1 MSRAG
6 VALERVRAV
15 FASPEVTA
23 AFATTAI
30 GAAVLAVPIRS
41 LIGDIGWSTI
51 VITLALIAT
60 ATLIARGR
68 DSRSPTILPITV
80 IVAVGW
86 AVLSIAWT
94 ATRWATIGSLIPMV
108 GLAIIAIAIATVRDQ
123 VQILRAFAD
132 VARFALV
139 LSLTLELLSGI
150 LLDTPFGFL
159 GIEGNLAEFGPIQGI
174 AGSSDRMGVFAVIA
188 AITFGVEWFTRAIP
202 RGLSLASMI
211 AAMLVFAFANSG
223 VAAIVVVVVGISVA
237 MLAVLRRVSDT
248 TRRTL
253 NWVIVGVLGVVATV
267 SWLLRGALIVALDS
281 STSNRD
287 LIDLWQASWSMIDLK
302 PVTGWGWIGQWNV
315 DLSPYRFIAVRV
327 PGDPGSASNA
337 VLDLLLQLGVVGL
350 LAVAA
355 LAALAIVR
363 TWRLATTA
371 KPVIALWPPLVL
383 IALGAAS
390 VADSLVLTDWG
401 WLLLVI
407 GAGIGSRRAGW
418 GRVAAGNGSDRAGVR

>member
-1 MSRAG
+1 MSRAS

-15 FASPEVTA
+15 FASPDVTA

-41 LIGDIGWSTI
+41 LIGDTGWATI

-60 ATLIARGR
+60 AALIARGR

-86 AVLSIAWT
+86 AVLSLAWT
-94 ATRWATIGSLIPMV
+94 ATRWATIGSLIPLV
-108 GLAIIAIAIATVRDQ
+108 GLAIVGIAIATVRDQ
-123 VQILRAFAD
+123 VQILRAVAD

-150 LLDTPFGFL
+150 LLDTPFAFL
-159 GIEGNLAEFGPIQGI
+159 GIDGNLAAFGPIQGI

-211 AAMLVFAFANSG
+211 AATLVFAFASSG
-223 VAAIVVVVVGISVA
+223 VAAIVVVAVGVA
-237 MLAVLRRVSDT
+237 VGLLVLLRRVSGA
-248 TRRTL
+248 TRRAM
-253 NWVIVGVLGVVATV
+253 NWAIIGLLGMVALV
-267 SWLLRGALIVALDS
+267 SWTIRGTLIVALDS
-281 STSNRD
+281 STANRD
-287 LIDLWQASWSMIDLK
+287 LVDLWLASWSMIDLK
-302 PVTGWGWIGQWNV
+302 PVTGWGWIGQWDV
-315 DLSPYRFIAVRV
+315 ELSPYRYIAVRV

-337 VLDLLLQLGVVGL
+337 LLDLLLQLGVVGL
-350 LAVAA
+350 LAFAA
-355 LAALAIVR
+355 MAALAIVR
-363 TWRLATTA
+363 TWRLASSA

-383 IALGAAS
+383 IAVGAAS
-390 VADSLVLTDWG
+390 VADSLVLADWG
-401 WLLLVI
+401 WLLLII
-407 GAGIGSRRAGW
+407 GVGIGSRRAGW
-418 GRVAAGNGSDRAGVR
+418 GRTPPNPSARAEVPR

>member
-23 AFATTAI
+23 AFATTSI

-41 LIGDIGWSTI
+41 LIGDTGWATI

-94 ATRWATIGSLIPMV
+94 ATRWATIGSLIPLV
-108 GLAIIAIAIATVRDQ
+108 GLAIVGIAIATVRDQ
-123 VQILRAFAD
+123 VQILRAVAD
-132 VARFALV
+132 VARVALV

-150 LLDTPFGFL
+150 LLDTPFKFL
-159 GIEGNLAEFGPIQGI
+159 GIDGNLAEFGPIQGI
-174 AGSSDRMGVFAVIA
+174 AGSSDRLGVFAVIA

-211 AAMLVFAFANSG
+211 AATLVFAFANSG
-223 VAAIVVVVVGISVA
+223 VAAIVVVAVGASVA
-237 MLAVLRRVSDT
+237 MLVVLRRVSET
-248 TRRTL
+248 TRRAM
-253 NWVIVGVLGVVATV
+253 NWVIVGVLGVGAVIA
-267 SWLLRGALIVALDS
+267 WLIRGALIIAIDS
-281 STSNRD
+281 STANRD
-287 LIDLWQASWSMIDLK
+287 LVDLWQASWSMIDLK
-302 PVTGWGWIGQWNV
+302 PVTGWGWIGPWNV
-315 DLSPYRFIAVRV
+315 ELSPYRYIAVRV

-355 LAALAIVR
+355 MAALAIVR

-390 VADSLVLTDWG
+390 VADSLVLVDWG

-407 GAGIGSRRAGW
+407 GAGIGSRRAGL
-418 GRVAAGNGSDRAGVR
+418 GRWESRR